1 MDPAKTDGQLLVDT
15 ITYYQYASGWKE
27 RMKRIPTVYKK

>member
-1 MDPAKTDGQLLVDT
+1 MSADKTDDQLLIDT